1 MGEKSMHTLPDDGFG
16 TLAIH
21 AGQEPEPHSGAIM
34 TPIYQTSTFVQDG
47 VARPRNGYEY
57 ARMTNPTRTAL
68 EANLAALEGGVAA
81 RAFGSGLAAME
92 AVLKATLSAGDR
104 VVAGDNL
111 YGGSERLFRFWE
123 RFGIEFEFVESSDPE
138 ALRRGL
144 NSGARLVFL
153 ETPTNPLMQL
163 TDLDACATI
172 AHEAGALLVV
182 DNTFATP
189 WLQRPIE
196 LGADLVVHSS
206 TKYLG
211 GHSDVIGG
219 VVVVNSDPLAEA
231 LGWQQMA
238 TGAVPGPMDCFLLLR
253 STKTLHV
260 RMRAHC
266 DNAAR
271 IAVFL
276 DEHPGVE
283 RVLYPGLPSHPQH
296 ELARR
301 QMKGFG
307 GMITLDVGTPER
319 AEAMAGRTRLFAL
332 AESLG
337 GVESLISVPGRMTHA
352 SVSAERRE
360 AMGLTDSLVRLSVG
374 IEDPDDLVADL
385 AQALDGI

>member
-1 MGEKSMHTLPDDGFG
+1 MHTLPDDGFG

-21 AGQEPEPHSGAIM
+21 AGQEPEPRSGAIM

-92 AVLKATLSAGDR
+92 AILKATLSGGDR
-104 VVAGDNL
+104 VVCGDNL

-123 RFGIEFEFVESSDPE
+123 RFGIVFEFVDSTDPE
-138 ALRRGL
+138 ALRVGL
-144 NSGARLVFL
+144 RQGARLVFL
-153 ETPTNPLMQL
+153 ETPTNPLMRL
-163 TDLDACATI
+163 TDLEACARI

-219 VVVVNSDPLAEA
+219 VVVVNSAPLAEA

-271 IAVFL
+271 IATFL
-276 DEHPGVE
+276 DEHPEVD
-283 RVLYPGLPSHPQH
+283 RVLYPGLPAHPQH

-301 QMKGFG
+301 QMRGFG

-319 AEAMAGRTRLFAL
+319 AEAMAGQTRLFAL

-360 AMGLTDSLVRLSVG
+360 LMGLTDSLVRLSVG
-374 IEDPDDLVADL
+374 IEEPDDLVADL

>member
-1 MGEKSMHTLPDDGFG
+1 MHTLPDDGFG

-21 AGQEPEPHSGAIM
+21 AGQEPEPRSGAIM

-68 EANLAALEGGVAA
+68 EANLAALEGGAAA

-123 RFGIEFEFVESSDPE
+123 RFGIEFEFVDSSDPE

-144 NSGARLVFL
+144 SSGARLVFL

-283 RVLYPGLPSHPQH
+283 RVLYPGLPAHPQH

-385 AQALDGI
+385 AQALDSI